1 MSVTTPNYVCKFDK
15 FSKGIILYVASR
27 RRWFVSQSN
36 IPNHFTSNISDL
48 TVDLTSE
55 LVYHNNFFL
64 FVVFFC
70 FYGSVLIQSTKN
82 MAAYCLLISVHC

>member
-36 IPNHFTSNISDL
+36 IPNHFTSNISHL

-55 LVYHNNFFL
+55 LVYYNNLFFL
-64 FVVFFC
+64 LFLWFCSYTKYKKYGGLLFVDLC
-70 FYGSVLIQSTKN
+70 S
-82 MAAYCLLISVHC
+82 LLK